1 MGNFSILK
9 LEEISLA
16 LEDHSLAGQFNQL
29 HISTTHRVLALV
41 EARSTLIDQIRSDQ
55 FEDVKLKVIQ
65 D

>member
-29 HISTTHRVLALV
+29 DISTTYRVLDLIK
-41 EARSTLIDQIRSDQ
+41 ARSTLIIRRSDQ

>member
-9 LEEISLA
+9 LEKISLA
-16 LEDHSLAGQFNQL
+16 LEAHLLAGQFNQL
-29 HISTTHRVLALV
+29 DISTTYRVLDLIK
-41 EARSTLIDQIRSDQ
+41 ARSTLIIRRSDQ

>member
-1 MGNFSILK
+1 MANFSSLQ

-16 LEDHSLAGQFNQL
+16 LEAHSLVGQFNQL